1 MSKTRLCRYECGT
14 ELGDFDEQEN
24 KYREVS
30 GTLHTRERCQS
41 IKSQTITGTK
51 KVETNNNKH
60 WQPTPEAKA
69 WVREIMEGPKLK
81 ELDNRLR
88 LVEKILFQGGG
99 IG

>member
-1 MSKTRLCRYECGT
+1 MCRYECGT

-24 KYREVS
+24 KYREAGVS

-41 IKSQTITGTK
+41 IKSQGTK
-51 KVETNNNKH
+51 KVETNNNNNKH

-81 ELDNRLR
+81 ELDDRLR
-88 LVEKILFQGGG
+88 RVEKMLFQGGE
-99 IG
+99 